1 MNKYKNWPIERIESE
16 LKLMNAELSSR
27 RAAKHVREAKTKC
40 INNITIRDF
49 VILWGSY
56 GMRDENDKPEYQ
68 FSFCIKHDGKLYDIY
83 YECGP
88 SEGTKGLYP
97 WWPIVGEEGED
108 QFDRNG
114 AFEFIPPGFSEACEN
129 SYRYR
134 GSVEEAVKQLK
145 KYGFV
150 NIQRSEFDDD
160 MDVLEAPKGL

>member
-1 MNKYKNWPIERIESE
+1 
-16 LKLMNAELSSR
+16 
-27 RAAKHVREAKTKC
+27 
-40 INNITIRDF
+40 
-49 VILWGSY
+49 
-56 GMRDENDKPEYQ
+56 MRDENDKPEYQ

-160 MDVLEAPKGL
+160 MDVLEAPKGLKSI